1 MIAPVRSVVFDLDG
15 TLIDSVPDIAAALNR
30 CLTEQGRAAL
40 DEEGVTRFVGG
51 GARELVARALGPDT
65 PPAEVDSAL
74 ENFLARYRAEPLA
87 LTRLYPGTRELID
100 ALREADVPLAI
111 CTNKPQDLTML
122 ILDRLNLTGHFSV
135 VWGGELGKPLKPA
148 AACLR
153 TVCGTLGAE
162 PGETIMVGDSLTDV
176 EAARAAGCP
185 VIVVSHGYERRPLDS
200 LGADVV
206 CAGLVEAAEEI
217 DRRLSRSGSRLRWP
231 VRR

>member
-1 MIAPVRSVVFDLDG
+1 MSPPVRAVVFDLDG

-30 CLTEQGRAAL
+30 CLVARGRAVL
-40 DEEGVTRFVGG
+40 NEESVSRLVGG

-65 PPAEVDSAL
+65 PAAEVNSAL
-74 ENFLARYRAEPLA
+74 ENFLAHYRAEPVA
-87 LTRLYPGTRELID
+87 LTSLYPGARELIE
-100 ALREADVPLAI
+100 ALCEANVPLAI

-122 ILDRLNLTGHFSV
+122 ILDRMNLTGHFPV
-135 VWGGELGKPLKPA
+135 VWGGEAGKPLKPA

-153 TVCGTLGAE
+153 NVCVALGVS

-185 VIVVSHGYERRPLDS
+185 VIVVAHGYERRPLDS

-206 CAGLVEAAEEI
+206 FAGLAEAAEEI
-217 DRRLSRSGSRLRWP
+217 SRRLPRDRSQLRW
-231 VRR
+231 RS